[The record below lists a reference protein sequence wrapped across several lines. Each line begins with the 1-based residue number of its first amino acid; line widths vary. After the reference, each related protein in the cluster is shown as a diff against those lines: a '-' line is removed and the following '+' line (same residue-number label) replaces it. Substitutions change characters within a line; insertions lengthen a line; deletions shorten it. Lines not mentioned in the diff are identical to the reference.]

1 MQGRKN
7 GGIVKRERCMSN
19 DFIGEME
26 ERLSDLPEI
35 YLSLALA
42 LLIPVVV
49 SCRMKFR
56 KQ

>member
-19 DFIGEME
+19 DSTGEIE
-26 ERLSDLPEI
+26 ERLSELPEI
-35 YLSLALA
+35 YPRPRACASNYSSGVLQ
-42 LLIPVVV
+42 V
-49 SCRMKFR
+49 KFR